1 MKYRKL
7 TLEELESLEKEFIDF
22 LVINSIT
29 ADDWVKIKRET
40 PDRAEQIVE
49 LFSDFILDNVLRS
62 IKYLVFK
69 AEKEIYAYQCLD
81 DKIVLVGFKTTSG
94 RDINFREKDFLE
106 EEMLASVKDMKVF
119 TTEKKYTKPREH
131 ELFEMMEK
139 GCEISDG
146 RFFKV
151 LCLAL

>member
-1 MKYRKL
+1 MKYRRL
-7 TLEELESLEKEFIDF
+7 TGEELKSLEKEFIDF

-29 ADDWVKIKRET
+29 ADEWVKIKRES
-40 PDRAEQIVE
+40 PSHAEQIIE
-49 LFSDFILDNVLRS
+49 LFSDFILDPVLKS
-62 IKYLVFK
+62 VNYLVFK
-69 AEKEIYAYQCLD
+69 AEKEIYAYQCLEN
-81 DKIVLVGFKTTSG
+81 KIVLVGLKATS
-94 RDINFREKDFLE
+94 DDVNFREKDFIKGE
-106 EEMLASVKDMKVF
+106 TLASHNDLKIF
-119 TTEKKYTKPREH
+119 TTEKKYNKQREL